1 MWPAEASRSPCIGS
15 AQGAPL
21 PPATDRMYVAMDN
34 SRAILDPDMIRLDA
48 RKPEIR
54 SVLYRETTDDRTVLV
69 GVQQK
74 LGPAPFNRVVTTLD
88 VLPMEV
94 ARRDRTESVVWR
106 KGKG

>member
-1 MWPAEASRSPCIGS
+1 MRWP
-15 AQGAPL
+15 
-21 PPATDRMYVAMDN
+21 TMDN

-69 GVQQK
+69 VVQQK
-74 LGPAPFNRVVTTLD
+74 LGPASFNRVVTTLD

-94 ARRDRTESVVWR
+94 ARRDRTESLVWR